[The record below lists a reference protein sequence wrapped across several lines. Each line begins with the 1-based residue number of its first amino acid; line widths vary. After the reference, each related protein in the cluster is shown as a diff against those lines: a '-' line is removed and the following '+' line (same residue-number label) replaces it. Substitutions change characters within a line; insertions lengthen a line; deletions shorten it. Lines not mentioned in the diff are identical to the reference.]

1 MEIYSFEKLEEA
13 KSDIIICP
21 LFTDKEVCYDE
32 KLNELFDEVK
42 NEFSFEPKY
51 NKMLFIP
58 SNNKISA
65 KAVLFLGL
73 GSSDEI
79 NDIKIRTVFS
89 KAVKACKGYPVHTSI
104 SLLPAGKELIKPM
117 LEGFL
122 LANYEFNKYKTDS
135 EMKQNINKISIIFN
149 EDIIDILEYVDI
161 EVQAVNFARNL
172 INEPGSYMT
181 PEMLA
186 RIAKQY
192 KKVKTT
198 VYDKG
203 KIEKLGMGAFL
214 AVGRGGKNEPKLIH
228 LQYKPRKA
236 DKKIAIVGKGITFDS
251 GGLDIKPATSMKNMH
266 GDMAGAASVLAVFMA
281 LENLKPNIEVHG
293 IIAACENMSG
303 CDAYKPGD
311 ILTAMNG
318 KTIEVDNTDAEGR
331 LTLADAL
338 CFAEKL
344 GVDEIIDIA
353 TLTGACCVALGSVAS
368 GLFSNDKLL
377 ADRLKTSADIAG
389 EYLWELPM
397 YEEYFD
403 DMKSDVA
410 DFKNSG
416 GRYGGASS
424 AALFLQKFVNK
435 TSWAHIDIAGTSIIS
450 KDFKELVKGPTGVGI
465 RTVLTYLTQ
474 YAATS
479 QE

>member
-1 MEIYSFEKLEEA
+1 MKIYSLEKIEEA
-13 KSDIIICP
+13 KSDILICP
-21 LFTDKEVCYDE
+21 LFTDKEMDYDE
-32 KLNELFDEVK
+32 NLKTLIDEIK
-42 NEFSFEPKY
+42 NEFLFEPKY
-51 NKMLFIP
+51 KKQLIVP
-58 SNNKISA
+58 SANKISA

-73 GSSDEI
+73 GNSEEI
-79 NDIKIRTVFS
+79 NDIKIRTAYS
-89 KAVKACKGYPVHTSI
+89 KALQTCKGYPVHA
-104 SLLPAGKELIKPM
+104 SLSAIPINKESVRPM
-117 LEGFL
+117 LEGIL
-122 LANYEFNKYKTDS
+122 LSDYEFNIYKTDS
-135 EMKQNINKISIIFN
+135 EMKQNVNKISIIFN
-149 EDIIDILEYVDI
+149 EDITDILEFTDVEI
-161 EVQAVNFARNL
+161 QAVNFARNL

-181 PEMLA
+181 PERLA
-186 RIAKQY
+186 KIATQY
-192 KKVKTT
+192 DKIKTT

-203 KIEKLGMGAFL
+203 KVEKLGMGAFL

-236 DKKIAIVGKGITFDS
+236 AKKIAIVGKGITFDS
-251 GGLDIKPATSMKNMH
+251 GGLDIKPASSMKNMH
-266 GDMAGAASVLAVFMA
+266 GDMAGAASVLAIFKA
-281 LENLKPNIEVHG
+281 LEILKPNIEVHG

-344 GVDEIIDIA
+344 EVDEIIDIA
-353 TLTGACCVALGSVAS
+353 TLTGACCVALGTVAS

-377 ADRLKTSADIAG
+377 ADRLKTSADVAG

-424 AALFLQKFVNK
+424 AALFLQKFVDK

-450 KDFKELVKGPTGVGI
+450 KDLKELRKGPTGVGI
-465 RTVLTYLTQ
+465 RTILTYITEFSSV
-474 YAATS
+474 S
-479 QE
+479 Q

>member
-1 MEIYSFEKLEEA
+1 MEIYSFETLEEA
-13 KSDIIICP
+13 KSDILICP
-21 LFTDKEVCYDE
+21 LFTDKEIDYDE
-32 KLNELFDEVK
+32 NLKELIRETK
-42 NEFSFEPKY
+42 SNFSFEPKY
-51 NKMLFIP
+51 KKQLIVP
-58 SNNKISA
+58 SNNKVSA
-65 KAVLFLGL
+65 KAVLFLGF
-73 GSSDEI
+73 GNSEEI
-79 NDIKIRTVFS
+79 NDIKIRTTFA
-89 KAVKACKGYPVHTSI
+89 KALQTCKNYPVHTSLSVI
-104 SLLPAGKELIKPM
+104 PYNREFIKPM
-117 LEGFL
+117 LEGIL

-135 EMKQNINKISIIFN
+135 EMKQHINKVSIIFN
-149 EDIIDILEYVDI
+149 EDITDILEFVSV
-161 EVQAVNFARNL
+161 EVQAVDFARNL

-181 PEMLA
+181 PEMLVK
-186 RIAKQY
+186 IAKQY
-192 KKVKTT
+192 DKVKATI
-198 VYDKG
+198 YDKG

-236 DKKIAIVGKGITFDS
+236 TRKIALVGKGITFDS
-251 GGLDIKPATSMKNMH
+251 GGLDIKPAASMKNMH
-266 GDMAGAASVLAVFMA
+266 GDMAGAASVLAIFNA
-281 LENLKPNIEVHG
+281 LEILKPNIEVHG

-338 CFAEKL
+338 CYAEKL
-344 GVDEIIDIA
+344 QVDEIIDIA
-353 TLTGACCVALGSVAS
+353 TLTGACCVALGTVAS

-377 ADRLKTSADIAG
+377 AERLKTSADIAG

-424 AALFLQKFVNK
+424 AALFLQKFVNN
-435 TSWAHIDIAGTSIIS
+435 TPWAHIDIAGTSIIP
-450 KDFKELVKGPTGVGI
+450 KEFKELKKGPTGVGI
-465 RTVLTYLTQ
+465 RTLLTYIME
-474 YAATS
+474 YADKV
-479 QE
+479 E

>member
-1 MEIYSFEKLEEA
+1 MEIYSLETLEEA
-13 KSDIIICP
+13 KSDILICP
-21 LFTDKEVCYDE
+21 LFTDKEPDYDE
-32 KLNELFDEVK
+32 KLKELIEQIK
-42 NEFSFEPKY
+42 SELSFEPKY
-51 NKMLFIP
+51 GTKIIVP
-58 SNNKISA
+58 SNNNLSC

-73 GSSDEI
+73 GNYDEI
-79 NDIKIRTVFS
+79 NDIKIRTAFS
-89 KAVKACKGYPVHTSI
+89 KALQVCKSYSVHTSLSVLPI
-104 SLLPAGKELIKPM
+104 SRNYVKPL
-117 LEGFL
+117 LEGML

-135 EMKQNINKISIIFN
+135 EMKQNVNKISIIFK
-149 EDIIDILEYVDI
+149 EDITDILEFVSI
-161 EVQAVNFARNL
+161 EVQAVDFARNL

-181 PEMLA
+181 PERLSKL
-186 RIAKQY
+186 AKQY
-192 KKVKTT
+192 DKVK
-198 VYDKG
+198 VNIYDKG

-236 DKKIAIVGKGITFDS
+236 IKKIAIVGKGITFDS
-251 GGLDIKPATSMKNMH
+251 GGLDIKPAASMKNMH
-266 GDMAGAASVLAVFMA
+266 GDMAGAASVLAIFMA
-281 LENLKPNIEVHG
+281 LETLRPNIEVHG
-293 IIAACENMSG
+293 VIAACENMSG

-338 CFAEKL
+338 CFAENL

-353 TLTGACCVALGSVAS
+353 TLTGACCVALGTVAS

-377 ADRLKTSADIAG
+377 TERLKTAADTAG

-450 KDFKELVKGPTGVGI
+450 KDLKELKKGPTGVGI
-465 RTVLTYLTQ
+465 RTLLTYLTE
-474 YAATS
+474 YAS
-479 QE
+479 VDK